1 MDYRL
6 PGSSVHEILQVRIL
20 EWVAMPSPPG
30 NISNPGTESV
40 SLIPPALADG
50 FFITS
55 ATWETLNILFSSVA
69 QSYLTLQPNRLQHT
83 RLPCPSPTSRAYS
96 NSCSSSR
103 WCHPTISSSVIPFSC
118 FQCFPALGSFPMS
131 QPFASGGQSI
141 EVSPSTSVL
150 PMNIQSWFPLGLTS
164 LISLLSEGLSRAF
177 SSTTVQ
183 SISSLE
189 LSLLFGP
196 TLTSIHH
203 YWKKQSF
210 D

>member
-96 NSCSSSR
+96 NSCPLSQ
-103 WCHPTISSSVIPFSC
+103 WCHPTISSSVVLNLSQRQSLYKWVSC
-118 FQCFPALGSFPMS
+118 SHQVAKVLEFQLQHSSF
-131 QPFASGGQSI
+131 Q
-141 EVSPSTSVL
+141 
-150 PMNIQSWFPLGLTS
+150 
-164 LISLLSEGLSRAF
+164 LIFRTDFL
-177 SSTTVQ
+177 
-183 SISSLE
+183 
-189 LSLLFGP
+189 
-196 TLTSIHH
+196 
-203 YWKKQSF
+203 
-210 D
+210 